1 MPLTTGLDH
10 KGLTLNIVKNSI
22 WKLVQILFNYLSTFL
37 LWLKLTTA
45 FFFLILIFQFVV
57 FSCRFLFFLC
67 RWEVGLAFTLLYSRD
82 EVNKFLSYFF
92 HFGCA
97 ELIFFFVLFAIPIV
111 TISYWHRIFFL
122 IIYLFIFAL
131 SLISDF
137 QP

>member
-1 MPLTTGLDH
+1 MIEIDQ
-10 KGLTLNIVKNSI
+10 SI
-22 WKLVQILFNYLSTFL
+22 
-37 LWLKLTTA
+37 
-45 FFFLILIFQFVV
+45 FFLILIFQFVV
-57 FSCRFLFFLC
+57 FSCTFLFFLC
-67 RWEVGLAFTLLYSRD
+67 RWEVGLSFTLLYSRD